1 MVKFSKKFRGK
12 QYSEW
17 GPSPNIVFREILL
30 THLEEK
36 VTLRM
41 RVQPAARAV
50 AIFQL
55 AMGTG

>member
-1 MVKFSKKFRGK
+1 MCSV
-12 QYSEW
+12 
-17 GPSPNIVFREILL
+17 NCEILL
-30 THLEEK
+30 THLEEE

-41 RVQPAARAV
+41 SVQPAARAV